1 MSSYINMI
9 KLPQAPYKDVTKLV
23 NMLNGGKSR
32 YIPFFLINENGFHDK
47 FYLYAGVIPQ
57 IALIRGSYFP

>member
-1 MSSYINMI
+1 MTEI
-9 KLPQAPYKDVTKLV
+9 PQAPYKDVIKLV

-32 YIPFFLINENGFHDK
+32 YIPFFLIKENSFHDK
-47 FYLYAGVIPQ
+47 FQLYAGVIPQ